1 MTGSLSKQVSGKQ
14 RSEITRSS
22 CNQYLHRLANG
33 LDFCCLN
40 FQHFFKPRQ
49 VARRHWVVARY
60 FPSALQRRTF
70 SRLSLDGVRNVWEIP
85 KMKTLT
91 VDDQK
96 RIRIPDAKPRQVFAY
111 ENSGDGRLTLTLVKA
126 EAQEPF
132 PPGSLKKYV
141 TPERDA
147 EMLDLLKGC
156 SLEVSD

>member
-1 MTGSLSKQVSGKQ
+1 MKEFFESKRLHWALRCGATQISSTFSNRVGFRASLVAAKMFYRNFAGGSS
-14 RSEITRSS
+14 
-22 CNQYLHRLANG
+22 G
-33 LDFCCLN
+33 LDSF
-40 FQHFFKPRQ
+40 R
-49 VARRHWVVARY
+49 AA
-60 FPSALQRRTF
+60 
-70 SRLSLDGVRNVWEIP
+70 WEIP

>member
-1 MTGSLSKQVSGKQ
+1 LRQYVPV
-14 RSEITRSS
+14 ETRK
-22 CNQYLHRLANG
+22 LAQS
-33 LDFCCLN
+33 D
-40 FQHFFKPRQ
+40 FQHFLEARQ
-49 VARRHWVVARY
+49 VARAVGRCKKISH
-60 FPSALQRRTF
+60 RRF
-70 SRLSLDGVRNVWEIP
+70 SLDDARNAWEIP